1 MNMSNLCR
9 FEGRL
14 KKLRWWLEHVEKRM
28 TTDML
33 EAKQRGPEKAVLEQ
47 VEQYQQEILKE
58 RFALTRKECY
68 LLINVIVPVAVYYI
82 LPDFFKLL
90 RLCPCRDSFERLC
103 QEGQAL
109 NEGGRGDGNETRVSA
124 QLQSQ
129 HQALLRRVRERV
141 HSCQITLQEQQAF
154 EETLQTTWT
163 WLNGAQERLAS
174 LNSTIGNK
182 ETLEKRL
189 GLVQVGK

>member
-1 MNMSNLCR
+1 M
-9 FEGRL
+9 
-14 KKLRWWLEHVEKRM
+14 
-28 TTDML
+28 
-33 EAKQRGPEKAVLEQ
+33 
-47 VEQYQQEILKE
+47 
-58 RFALTRKECY
+58 Y
-68 LLINVIVPVAVYYI
+68 LLKARHF
-82 LPDFFKLL
+82 LTFS
-90 RLCPCRDSFERLC
+90 RPCRDSFERLC

-141 HSCQITLQEQQAF
+141 HSCQLTLQEQQAF

-163 WLNGAQERLAS
+163 WLNGVQERLAS

-189 GLVQVGK
+189 GLVQVSKQCAFLSFSFFKNIYILIFVFFVLCRIFC

>member
-1 MNMSNLCR
+1 MNTAMSLLCR
-9 FEGRL
+9 FEGRI
-14 KKLRWWLEHVEKRM
+14 KKLRWWLEDVEKKM
-28 TTDML
+28 TTDLL

-58 RFALTRKECY
+58 RFALTEKEM
-68 LLINVIVPVAVYYI
+68 LNSRHFPMYI
-82 LPDFFKLL
+82 SSC
-90 RLCPCRDSFERLC
+90 LCPCRDSFERLY

-109 NEGGRGDGNETRVSA
+109 NEGGRGDGSEARVSA

-129 HQALLRRVRERV
+129 HQALLRRVSQRV
-141 HSCQITLQEQQAF
+141 HSCQLTLQEQQAF

-163 WLNGAQERLAS
+163 WLNGVQERLAS
-174 LNSTIGNK
+174 LNSTFGNK

-189 GLVQVGK
+189 GLVQVSK

>member
-1 MNMSNLCR
+1 
-9 FEGRL
+9 
-14 KKLRWWLEHVEKRM
+14 M
-28 TTDML
+28 TTDLL

-58 RFALTRKECY
+58 RFALTEKEMLNSRHY
-68 LLINVIVPVAVYYI
+68 PT
-82 LPDFFKLL
+82 FFFIS
-90 RLCPCRDSFERLC
+90 LCLCTYRDSFERLY

-109 NEGGRGDGNETRVSA
+109 NEGGRGDGSETRVSA

-129 HQALLRRVRERV
+129 HQALLRRVSQRV
-141 HSCQITLQEQQAF
+141 HSCQLTLQEQQAF
-154 EETLQTTWT
+154 EETLQTTWN
-163 WLNGAQERLAS
+163 WLNGVQERLAS

-189 GLVQVGK
+189 GLVQVSK

>member
-1 MNMSNLCR
+1 
-9 FEGRL
+9 
-14 KKLRWWLEHVEKRM
+14 M
-28 TTDML
+28 TTDLL

-58 RFALTRKECY
+58 RFAKMLKSRHFPSALKKKTK
-68 LLINVIVPVAVYYI
+68 
-82 LPDFFKLL
+82 KH
-90 RLCPCRDSFERLC
+90 LCVCPRRDSFERLC

-109 NEGGRGDGNETRVSA
+109 NEGGRGDGSETRVSA

-129 HQALLRRVRERV
+129 HQALLRRVSQRV
-141 HSCQITLQEQQAF
+141 HTCQLTLQEQQAF
-154 EETLQTTWT
+154 EETLQTTWN
-163 WLNGAQERLAS
+163 WLNGVQERLAS

-189 GLVQVGK
+189 GLVQVSK

>member
-1 MNMSNLCR
+1 MAKKTSVNVP
-9 FEGRL
+9 L
-14 KKLRWWLEHVEKRM
+14 KARHV
-28 TTDML
+28 L
-33 EAKQRGPEKAVLEQ
+33 
-47 VEQYQQEILKE
+47 
-58 RFALTRKECY
+58 F
-68 LLINVIVPVAVYYI
+68 LLQ
-82 LPDFFKLL
+82 LH
-90 RLCPCRDSFERLC
+90 PCRDSFERLC

-163 WLNGAQERLAS
+163 WLNGVQERLAS
-174 LNSTIGNK
+174 LNSTTGNK

-189 GLVQVGK
+189 GLVQVSKQCVFWIFFRKKGKFTF